1 MALTLRMTRLALL
14 RFGRRTYESR
24 PEGGSITWPLT
35 GGLLVS
41 RHRREGAFLRL
52 GEGRFAWFGARLYG
66 ATQRRIHHTLT
77 RAYLRSLT
85 SVQ

>member
-1 MALTLRMTRLALL
+1 MKVRDFYPSLR
-14 RFGRRTYESR
+14 
-24 PEGGSITWPLT
+24 
-35 GGLLVS
+35 
-41 RHRREGAFLRL
+41 

-85 SVQ
+85 GVRQARRPDAETEGVT